1 MKLER
6 KPDKELPPAHINP
19 FSKKSLIRLPDS
31 PPPEPEK
38 ESPQKPGQKNKFEVL
53 MQAACSIKQQEMENR
68 RRKFELMPAYLKAGV
83 YYTTKLECV
92 RHPS

>member
-38 ESPQKPGQKNKFEVL
+38 ESPPKPGQKNKFEVL
-53 MQAACSIKQQEMENR
+53 M
-68 RRKFELMPAYLKAGV
+68 
-83 YYTTKLECV
+83 
-92 RHPS
+92 